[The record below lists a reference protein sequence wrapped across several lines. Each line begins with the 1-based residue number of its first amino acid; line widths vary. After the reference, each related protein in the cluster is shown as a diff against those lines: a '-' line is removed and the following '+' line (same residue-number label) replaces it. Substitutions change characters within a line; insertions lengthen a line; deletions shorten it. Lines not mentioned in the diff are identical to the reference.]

1 MTRIRFHQ
9 ELDELKHRILAMA
22 GMSEQ
27 AIDLAV
33 QAYSQRDLAL
43 CQRVLNNED
52 AINRAEREVD
62 EFAIDLLAMQQ
73 PMAIDLRFILAVIK
87 INADLER
94 VGDQAVNI
102 VQRVMNMIELPAH
115 ELPVDI
121 PAMASRVRSM
131 VRDALRSFIEGDT
144 DLAKHVLEADDE
156 IDRMNHEAFANLS
169 SFMQKKPEGEMQAR
183 RPALVIL
190 DIMVP
195 GNSGLDVARSIRNNS
210 ALAGVPIVFVTA
222 RTTESDRLRG
232 FEIGADDYITK
243 PFSPKEVVARVRA
256 VLRRFD
262 QPLQKEIVRA
272 GDLVID
278 TAAMRLTARN
288 DAVVTTATEFRLIE
302 FLASHPGR
310 VFTRKSLLD
319 AVWHDTAFVTPRI
332 VDVYIRR
339 LREKIE
345 RDPEKPRHIHTVR
358 GAGYMFEVR
367 R

>member
-169 SFMQKKPEGEMQAR
+169 SFMQKKPEDAVQALD
-183 RPALVIL
+183 AL
-190 DIMVP
+190 
-195 GNSGLDVARSIRNNS
+195 SI
-210 ALAGVPIVFVTA
+210 
-222 RTTESDRLRG
+222 
-232 FEIGADDYITK
+232 
-243 PFSPKEVVARVRA
+243 
-256 VLRRFD
+256 
-262 QPLQKEIVRA
+262 
-272 GDLVID
+272 
-278 TAAMRLTARN
+278 ARN
-288 DAVVTTATEFRLIE
+288 LERVADHATNIAE
-302 FLASHPGR
+302 
-310 VFTRKSLLD
+310 
-319 AVWHDTAFVTPRI
+319 
-332 VDVYIRR
+332 DVIFW
-339 LREKIE
+339 
-345 RDPEKPRHIHTVR
+345 VR
-358 GAGYMFEVR
+358 GADVR
-367 R
+367 HGAGQSLAGS

>member
-169 SFMQKKPEGEMQAR
+169 SFMQKKPEGAVQALD
-183 RPALVIL
+183 AL
-190 DIMVP
+190 
-195 GNSGLDVARSIRNNS
+195 SI
-210 ALAGVPIVFVTA
+210 
-222 RTTESDRLRG
+222 
-232 FEIGADDYITK
+232 
-243 PFSPKEVVARVRA
+243 
-256 VLRRFD
+256 
-262 QPLQKEIVRA
+262 
-272 GDLVID
+272 
-278 TAAMRLTARN
+278 ARN
-288 DAVVTTATEFRLIE
+288 LERVADHATNIAE
-302 FLASHPGR
+302 
-310 VFTRKSLLD
+310 
-319 AVWHDTAFVTPRI
+319 
-332 VDVYIRR
+332 DVIFW
-339 LREKIE
+339 
-345 RDPEKPRHIHTVR
+345 VR
-358 GAGYMFEVR
+358 GADVR
-367 R
+367 HGAGQSLAGN